1 MVKKLVF
8 FRCDGSLQIG
18 AGHVMRCICLAT
30 ALEKKGYEC
39 IFVANPESY
48 EIIDKLKSFPRLNP
62 EDFFTKKPQCDLLVI
77 DNYSL
82 DINYEKNFKNS
93 AKKILVIDDLADREH
108 FCDILI
114 DQNLG
119 TKIEDYKN
127 LVNENCKILVGSK
140 YCILRE
146 EFSKLRSQAEEKRK
160 QTKQIKKI
168 LINFGGNDLYNHCLK
183 ALDMVEKSN
192 FSGDIDVVLG
202 FNPLHLSSISDFAKK
217 SKNKINIHYNANMAQ
232 MILEADL
239 AIAAGGTSTWERLCL
254 LLPTYLI
261 KIANNQEK
269 IFDFMEK
276 IISSTQ
282 SFNEY
287 LQYLSNNYQE
297 ICFKQKSLVDGN
309 GVIKIIN
316 FFENA

>member
-18 AGHVMRCICLAT
+18 TGHVMRCICLAT

-39 IFVANPESY
+39 IFVTNPEAY
-48 EIIDKLKSFPRLNP
+48 EIIDKLKVFSRFNP
-62 EDFFTKKPQCDLLVI
+62 EDFFIKKPQCDLLVI

-82 DINYEKNFKNS
+82 NINYEKNFQNS

-119 TKIEDYKN
+119 TRIEDYKN
-127 LVNENCKILVGSK
+127 LVNENCKILVGSE

-146 EFSKLRSQAEEKRK
+146 EFSILRSQAEEKRK

-168 LINFGGNDLYNHCLK
+168 LINFGGNDLDNHCLK
-183 ALDMVEKSN
+183 ALGMVEQSN
-192 FSGDIDVVLG
+192 FCGEIDVVLG
-202 FNPLHLSSISDFAKK
+202 FNSLHLSSISDFAKK

-261 KIANNQEK
+261 KIADNQEK
-269 IFDFMEK
+269 TFATLGK
-276 IISSTQ
+276 NIS
-282 SFNEY
+282 FGEFFEFAN
-287 LQYLSNNYQE
+287 NNYQKE
-297 ICFKQKSLVDGN
+297 VSDIKNIIDGN
-309 GVIKIIN
+309 GVN
-316 FFENA
+316 RLVDFL

>member
-18 AGHVMRCICLAT
+18 TGHVMRCICLAT

-39 IFVANPESY
+39 IFVTNPEAY
-48 EIIDKLKSFPRLNP
+48 EIIDKLKVFPRFNP
-62 EDFFTKKPQCDLLVI
+62 EDFYIKKPQCDLLVI

-119 TKIEDYKN
+119 TRIEDYKN
-127 LVNENCKILVGSK
+127 LVNENCKILVGSE

-168 LINFGGNDLYNHCLK
+168 LINFGGNDLDNYCLK
-183 ALDMVEKSN
+183 ALGMVEQSN
-192 FSGDIDVVLG
+192 FCGEIDVVLG
-202 FNPLHLSSISDFAKK
+202 FNPLHLLSISDFAKK

-261 KIANNQEK
+261 KIADNQEK
-269 IFDFMEK
+269 IFATLGK
-276 IISSTQ
+276 NIS
-282 SFNEY
+282 FGEFFEFVN
-287 LQYLSNNYQE
+287 NNYQKE
-297 ICFKQKSLVDGN
+297 VNDIKNIIDGN
-309 GVIKIIN
+309 GVN
-316 FFENA
+316 RLVDFF